1 MQIFPLIFGA
11 ISLLSPFVAL
21 IVYMMYIGKT
31 AEVHLTKPLQA
42 FLVFIPVPVL
52 ILLFDPQTSSLL
64 LGLDA
69 IFAVGLP
76 VLIFLKRTLRK

>member
-52 ILLFDPQTSSLL
+52 ILLFDPQIVLFCLVWMPFLL
-64 LGLDA
+64 
-69 IFAVGLP
+69 
-76 VLIFLKRTLRK
+76 